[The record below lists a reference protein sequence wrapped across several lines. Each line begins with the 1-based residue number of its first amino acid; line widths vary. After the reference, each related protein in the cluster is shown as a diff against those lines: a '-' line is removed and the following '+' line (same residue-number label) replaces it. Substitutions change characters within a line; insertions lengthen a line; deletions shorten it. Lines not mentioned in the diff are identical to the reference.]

1 MKLRNARFIIYL
13 IIDVVSSVFSLD
25 SLKIFLKD
33 QRGALVLP
41 SEGVGIDDKDWIKYI
56 SLKCNEY
63 IEPITLKDLPNDFSE
78 DACRLVDEFRRKTL
92 DEKVEWMI
100 YFDYQTGEVI
110 YCWEGEEG
118 RCLGDM
124 EVTNFMGRNVAS
136 IHSHSRNYYSF
147 PSPENFDIL
156 ENMFEDYEI
165 VTSVNAIWTVE
176 FKGEVSRSIREDFQ
190 KNLSDKIRD
199 ITLTSI
205 TDGTDNIGNLIENNV
220 SNYILDE
227 LNTIICG
234 IELSIIKKEYD

>member
-1 MKLRNARFIIYL
+1 
-13 IIDVVSSVFSLD
+13 
-25 SLKIFLKD
+25 
-33 QRGALVLP
+33 
-41 SEGVGIDDKDWIKYI
+41 
-56 SLKCNEY
+56 
-63 IEPITLKDLPNDFSE
+63 
-78 DACRLVDEFRRKTL
+78 
-92 DEKVEWMI
+92 
-100 YFDYQTGEVI
+100 
-110 YCWEGEEG
+110 
-118 RCLGDM
+118 M

-156 ENMFEDYEI
+156 ENQFEDYEI